1 MKQYVIKVNVPT
13 KIWAI
18 DESLFEVTGKKYLT
32 KYVDMDPAEF
42 REIEKIIPGY
52 TENVEVMAASEEDA
66 LKKAQILFEENHSVE
81 DVNYTIVCSHDR
93 IQETIYMFYRCDQWL
108 SKNSRE
114 LVYIGTDLEGGVAQ
128 IQTYSGCTDEQAKQ
142 IKEMMQSQCTGAD
155 YEWLVQEARTNA
167 FVDGF

>member
-18 DESLFEVTGKKYLT
+18 DESLLEETGKKYLT
-32 KYVDMDPAEF
+32 KYVDMDPSEF

-81 DVNYTIVCSHDR
+81 DVNYSIIASHDR
-93 IQETIYMFYRCDQWL
+93 IQETIYMFYMCDQWL
-108 SKNSRE
+108 MRNSRE
-114 LVYIGTDLEGGVAQ
+114 LVYIGTDLEDGIAQ
-128 IQTYSGCTDEQAKQ
+128 IQAYRGCTEEQAKQ
-142 IKEMMQSQCTGAD
+142 IRENMQSQCTDVD
-155 YEWLVQEARTNA
+155 YEWIVEEVRTNA
-167 FVDGF
+167 FVD